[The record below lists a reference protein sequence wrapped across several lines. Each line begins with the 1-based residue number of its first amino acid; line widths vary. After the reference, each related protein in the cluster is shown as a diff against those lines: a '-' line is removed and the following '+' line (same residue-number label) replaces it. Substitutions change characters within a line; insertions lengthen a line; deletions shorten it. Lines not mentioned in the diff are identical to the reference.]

1 MSGGRTVE
9 AQRDDRTGAN
19 GPGRRAFGGALMAT
33 MLASC
38 GFRPVYGPSKA
49 GGPGP
54 AQTELAAVNVALIP
68 ERAGQLLRQALQERF
83 ERAGIAAAPRYD
95 LVVAYGVAAEAIAIQ
110 PDTSSSRTRV
120 TGTATWKLLAQDAQR
135 TTLASGI
142 ARDEDGFNIFN
153 EQYFAADLESETVQR
168 RMAEAVADQ
177 ITMRLAAYFDRQS
190 EKG

>member
-1 MSGGRTVE
+1 V
-9 AQRDDRTGAN
+9 AFA
-19 GPGRRAFGGALMAT
+19 RRAFGCAAIAGILS
-33 MLASC
+33 SC
-38 GFRPVYGPSKA
+38 GFRPVYGPSRS

-54 AQTELAAVNVALIP
+54 AQSELAAVSVALIP
-68 ERAGQLLRQALQERF
+68 ERAGQLLRQALQERL
-83 ERAGIAAAPRYD
+83 ERGGLVAAPHYD
-95 LVVAYGVAAEAIAIQ
+95 LVVAYGVAVEAIAIQ

-120 TGTATWKLLAQDAQR
+120 IGTATWKLMAQDPQHA
-135 TTLASGI
+135 TLASGVV
-142 ARDEDGFNIFN
+142 RHVDGFNIFN